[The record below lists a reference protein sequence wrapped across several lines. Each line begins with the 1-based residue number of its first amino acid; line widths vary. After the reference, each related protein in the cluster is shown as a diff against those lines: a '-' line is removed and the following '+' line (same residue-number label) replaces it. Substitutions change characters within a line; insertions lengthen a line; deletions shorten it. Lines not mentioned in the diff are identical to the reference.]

1 MSSDPSDCVRANLL
15 SRRIQILW
23 GACLVALTAQAGVE
37 EIVLRDGY
45 LVRGDVLR
53 EHAGALVVDLGFEI
67 VRIPVDSVV
76 DRRGG
81 DGGAGAEGVRAADL
95 YYEADLE
102 PSDLGALVDRFGEAV
117 VQVSTPAGL
126 GSGFFI
132 HPDGYLLT
140 NFHVIEQETRITVT
154 RYLREEGGLRKANS
168 DDVEIVALNPAAD
181 LALLRVRADEPVPF
195 SHVFL
200 GDGGELS
207 AGDPVFAIGSPLG
220 LERTVTQG
228 IVSTTAR
235 AFEGMAVI
243 QTTAQINPG
252 NSGGP
257 LFSLRGDVVGV
268 INMKIS
274 TAEGLGFAIPVSVA
288 RDFLRNRAAFAYD
301 RDNPNS
307 GYHYLD
313 PPRRRGAGKESDE

>member
-1 MSSDPSDCVRANLL
+1 MK
-15 SRRIQILW
+15 RRIRILGW
-23 GACLVALTAQAGVE
+23 VGLVALTAAARGAVE
-37 EIVLRDGY
+37 EILLRDGY
-45 LVRGDVLR
+45 LVRGAVLR
-53 EHAGALVVDLGFEI
+53 ETAGALAVDLGFEI
-67 VRIPVDSVV
+67 VRIPPEAVV

-81 DGGAGAEGVRAADL
+81 DRDDGLDRVRAADL

-102 PSDLGALVDRFGEAV
+102 PSDLGSLVDRFGEAV
-117 VQVSTPAGL
+117 VQVSTPSGL

-140 NFHVIEQETRITVT
+140 NFHVIERETRITVT
-154 RYLREEGGLRKANS
+154 RYLREEGGLRRENF
-168 DDVEIVALNPAAD
+168 DDVEIVALNPVAD
-181 LALLRVRADEPVPF
+181 LALLRVRAGEAARLR
-195 SHVFL
+195 HVFL
-200 GDGGELS
+200 GDGSRLS

-235 AFEGMAVI
+235 AFGGMAVI

-274 TAEGLGFAIPVSVA
+274 MAEGLGFAIPVSVV
-288 RDFLRNRAAFAYD
+288 RDFLRNRSAFAYD
-301 RDNPNS
+301 RDNPNT
-307 GYHYLD
+307 GYRYLD
-313 PPRRRGAGKESDE
+313 PPRRRVAGRESEE

>member
-1 MSSDPSDCVRANLL
+1 MKRSIRVLG
-15 SRRIQILW
+15 W
-23 GACLVALTAQAGVE
+23 VCLVAFAATAGAAVE
-37 EIVLRDGY
+37 EILLRDGY
-45 LVRGDVLR
+45 RVRGAVLR
-53 EHAGALVVDLGFEI
+53 ETGGALAVDLGFEI
-67 VRIPVDSVV
+67 VRIPLDAVA
-76 DRRGG
+76 DRRGA
-81 DGGAGAEGVRAADL
+81 DGGDSDGGVRAGDL
-95 YYEADLE
+95 FYEADLE
-102 PSDLGALVDRFGEAV
+102 PSDLGSLVERFGEAV

-140 NFHVIEQETRITVT
+140 NFHVIERETRIAVT
-154 RYLREEGGLRKANS
+154 RYLREEGGLRKENF

-181 LALLRVRADEPVPF
+181 LALLRVRAGAHARFE
-195 SHVFL
+195 HVFL
-200 GDGGELS
+200 GDGRRLS

-257 LFSLRGDVVGV
+257 LFSLRGEVVGV

-274 TAEGLGFAIPVSVA
+274 MAEGLGFAIPVSVA

-307 GYHYLD
+307 GYRYLD
-313 PPRRRGAGKESDE
+313 PPRRRIAGKESDE